1 MEKHEAIANWK
12 RATATATL
20 SGDVGDEMGGEMG
33 RDSVDLDA
41 SSGVY

>member
-1 MEKHEAIANWK
+1 MGKHEAIANWK
-12 RATATATL
+12 RATATL